1 MKKFILILIVLF
13 NVILIQAQNYKD
25 VVYPTEGRS
34 VIFDCCIEEVYDGNK
49 VRFTKNDTASVIE
62 AISIIKDG
70 LTLNLQA
77 VESYAVYNGQNYN
90 YYAEKYDEANKKKTA
105 GIIVGVVGLAEVLA
119 GLIMLDSHNEPFPQ
133 LFILVGTIGV
143 SIGTPLAISGGIEAA
158 NNKKAMEKANSSAK
172 LSLGLTNNGVGLV
185 LNF

>member
-1 MKKFILILIVLF
+1 MKKLILFILVIF
-13 NVILIQAQNYKD
+13 SSILIQAQVCND
-25 VVYPTEGRS
+25 VVYPTKGGS
-34 VIFDCCIEEVYDGNK
+34 VIFDCCIEDVSNGNM
-49 VRFTKNDTASVIE
+49 VRFTKNDTTSIIE

-70 LTLNLQA
+70 LTLNLQV
-77 VESYAVYNGQNYN
+77 VESYAVYNGHNYN
-90 YYAEKYDEANKKKTA
+90 YYAKKYDEANKKKTA

-143 SIGTPLAISGGIEAA
+143 SVGTPLAISGGIEAA